1 VSRARLARSARGR
14 RGFATIA
21 VVHRG
26 RLAVS
31 AGLGLA
37 IVAGLAW
44 LGAALAGETTLAPAA
59 PDAVTPLQ
67 RAVAA
72 GRHVRIAGPRGPI
85 HVWIPPSYRADT
97 GATVLYIH
105 GYFDDADTAWTGHQL
120 PQQFALSALNA
131 MFIVPEAPVA
141 QKLPINYP
149 DLGELLRLVED
160 ATGVP
165 RGAALTV
172 AVGHSGAFRTLQAWL
187 DEPLL
192 DQLVMIDAMYGDED
206 AIVGWVRAS
215 PRHRLIFVGEDTLL
229 ATESVADKLP
239 DTLTIDRVPPTYDT
253 WPAAAKTARSVYV
266 RAQYYHMPLITDGI
280 VLPSLL
286 RLLPVEL
293 LADEP
298 WQLPLGALPPLPDA
312 GVAPVDD
319 GPP

>member
-1 VSRARLARSARGR
+1 MD
-14 RGFATIA
+14 

-37 IVAGLAW
+37 IVVGVLW
-44 LGAALAGETTLAPAA
+44 LGAALAGEAALAPSAS
-59 PDAVTPLQ
+59 DAVAPIA

-72 GRHVRIAGPRGPI
+72 GRHVRIDGPRGPI
-85 HVWIPPSYRADT
+85 HVWIPPSYHADS
-97 GATVLYIH
+97 GATVIYLH

-131 MFIVPEAPVA
+131 LFIVPEAPVA

-160 ATGVP
+160 ATGVT

-239 DTLTIDRVPPTYDT
+239 ETVTIDRVPPTYDT

-266 RAQYYHMPLITDGI
+266 RAQYLHMPLITDGI
-280 VLPSLL
+280 VLPALL

-298 WQLPLGALPPLPDA
+298 WQLPLGALPALIDA
-312 GVAPVDD
+312 GTVPPSVDD
-319 GPP
+319 GPPS